1 MRMSSN
7 SYGLNLYS
15 ILIYN
20 RKGLSVWQAS
30 FTVKQYRSH
39 RRIRPIVDVLDALET
54 HEHQPMIVPTS
65 TSDFTDH
72 P

>member
-1 MRMSSN
+1 MHMSSN

-20 RKGLSVWQAS
+20 RKGLSVWQAA
-30 FTVKQYRSH
+30 FAVKQYRSH
-39 RRIRPIVDVLDALET
+39 RRIGPIEDVLDSLET
-54 HEHQPMIVPTS
+54 CEHQPMIVPTS
-65 TSDFTDH
+65 TGDFTDH